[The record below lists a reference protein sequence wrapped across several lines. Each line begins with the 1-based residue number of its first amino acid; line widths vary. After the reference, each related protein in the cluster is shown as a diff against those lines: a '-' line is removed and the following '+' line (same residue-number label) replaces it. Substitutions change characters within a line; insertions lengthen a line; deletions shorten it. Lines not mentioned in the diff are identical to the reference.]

1 MTEETQ
7 QNNKNQEAE
16 TNVTETPG
24 VTTTIQDM
32 IGTQEKAIEQ
42 PTNRMLNMMVG
53 IVGVLVIMA
62 GIQVFQT
69 QQLMAAV
76 SSGSI
81 KAGAPQTQ
89 QSSGLGVQSQVG
101 GCG

>member
-1 MTEETQ
+1 MAEENLQSSDNESAHSSTTDKTDRTGRTQ
-7 QNNKNQEAE
+7 NML
-16 TNVTETPG
+16 VG
-24 VTTTIQDM
+24 V
-32 IGTQEKAIEQ
+32 
-42 PTNRMLNMMVG
+42 
-53 IVGVLVIMA
+53 VGVLVIMA

-81 KAGAPQTQ
+81 KAGAGSQE
-89 QSSGLGVQSQVG
+89 SSSIGLPSQVG